1 MGKNSGICCFPP
13 VLQVLTNV
21 ALKIQFA
28 ISELMSLI
36 PELWQPGH
44 VSVSTPALG
53 EKKKGSVRLDLYHQR
68 TSITSSTS
76 SWGPEVLFAGW
87 TMWMTQNI
95 DTLEWHCL
103 SIKCKEK
110 KGPSVH
116 LNNCYTE
123 IAIRREAATST
134 CFSLHFILVSIKE
147 ENYSSTNLI
156 HLSSSSIKK
165 KSCCDRA

>member
-1 MGKNSGICCFPP
+1 MWHWKSNS
-13 VLQVLTNV
+13 L
-21 ALKIQFA
+21 
-28 ISELMSLI
+28 
-36 PELWQPGH
+36 
-44 VSVSTPALG
+44 SVSLG
-53 EKKKGSVRLDLYHQR
+53 VWYQNCGSLAMLLFLNLLWGKKKGSVRLDLYHQR

-87 TMWMTQNI
+87 TMWTTQNI
-95 DTLEWHCL
+95 DTLEWHSL

-110 KGPSVH
+110 KGPSVR

-134 CFSLHFILVSIKE
+134 CFLLHFILVSVKE